1 MIHGIEKETI
11 VNLIK
16 TYNKVTDTVAETLKE
31 FDLTLPQFNILRIL
45 RGQKGA
51 PVTLATIHQQMISRM
66 SNTTRLVDKLLTKQL
81 VNRQICPHNRRKVDI
96 TITALGLDLL
106 AKIDPIIYKTDQ
118 KLMSDLSHEEMIQL
132 NELLNKIRQ

>member
-45 RGQKGA
+45 RGQKGT